1 MKPHPASLARLAVGL
16 AALGLAISAVPAAAQ
31 EATPVIVEAA
41 RYDRFVDRVEALGTL
56 RANESVDLTATVTDT
71 VTAIHFEDGQRVEAG
86 HVLVEMTHTEQ
97 RALLEEARATVAEA
111 RVQYERVRPLAQRGA
126 ASRTLLDER
135 RREYETAQARVRA
148 LDSRVRDR
156 LIVAPFAGVLG
167 LRSISLGALIE
178 PGDLIATLDD
188 DSVMKLDF
196 TVPSTYLATLV
207 PGLPIVALAPALG
220 EERFEGTVASVDSRI
235 DPVTRAVR
243 VRALVPNPRRTL
255 KPGLLMAVELLKNG
269 REALVIP
276 EEALIPR
283 GRENSVLVVDRSG
296 EVPVARQRPVTIGA
310 RRPGEVEIVEGLE
323 AGELVVTHG
332 TLRVRPGQPV
342 TILAVNPGD
351 SSLTELL
358 REAPG
363 RSG

>member
-1 MKPHPASLARLAVGL
+1 MKPHPASLAGLAVGL
-16 AALGLAISAVPAAAQ
+16 AAWGLGAVAVPATAQ

-41 RYDRFVDRVEALGTL
+41 RHDRFVDRVEALGTL

-97 RALLEEARATVAEA
+97 YALLEEARATLAEA
-111 RVQYERVRPLAQRGA
+111 RLQYERVRPLAQRGA

-148 LDSRVRDR
+148 LESRVRDR
-156 LIVAPFAGVLG
+156 LIVAPFAGVVG

-178 PGDLIATLDD
+178 PGDLIAPLDD

-207 PGLPIVALAPALG
+207 PGLSIEARAPALG
-220 EERFEGTVASVDSRI
+220 GDHFEGTVASVDSRI

-243 VRALVPNPRRTL
+243 VRALVPNPRRIL
-255 KPGLLMAVELLKNG
+255 KPGLLMTVDLLKNP

-276 EEALIPR
+276 EGALIPR

-296 EVPVARQRPVTIGA
+296 TPPVARLRPVTIGA
-310 RRPGEVEIVEGLE
+310 RRPGEVEILEGLA

-332 TLRVRPGQPV
+332 TLRARLGEPV
-342 TILAVNPGD
+342 SIVSVDPGD
-351 SSLTELL
+351 TPLTDLL
-358 REAPG
+358 REDPG